1 MSSAVMVIDDDFEWD
16 LLFTNLTMAEQRISG
31 GRFTWGTA
39 ETLSDDLTCDMRPG
53 SSHQHSTFYTFNI
66 QEESLKTTQTWAII
80 YHVSLRI
87 ALVTYSY
94 TNALLTD
101 AADAESYA
109 SLPPTHD
116 KSTS

>member
-1 MSSAVMVIDDDFEWD
+1 MIDDDFEWD

-31 GRFTWGTA
+31 ARFTWGTA
-39 ETLSDDLTCDMRPG
+39 ETLSDDLTCDMQPG
-53 SSHQHSTFYTFNI
+53 SSHQHSTFDTFNI
-66 QEESLKTTQTWAII
+66 QEESSKTTQIWVTI

-87 ALVTYSY
+87 ALATYSY

>member
-31 GRFTWGTA
+31 GRFTWGTV

-53 SSHQHSTFYTFNI
+53 SSHQHSTFDTFNI

-87 ALVTYSY
+87 ALATYSY

-109 SLPPTHD
+109 SLPPAHD